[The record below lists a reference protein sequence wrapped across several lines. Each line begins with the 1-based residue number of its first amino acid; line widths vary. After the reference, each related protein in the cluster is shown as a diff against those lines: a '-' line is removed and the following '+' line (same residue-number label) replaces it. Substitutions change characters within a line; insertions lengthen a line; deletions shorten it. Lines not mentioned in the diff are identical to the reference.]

1 MSDPRVE
8 RSRTMIRRAA
18 LAELADTGY
27 AAMTIE
33 SVAARAGAG
42 KSTIYRHW
50 SGKAA
55 LVADALETLNRQ
67 PEPVAA
73 ASPVERVVDLVRHFA
88 EVAVDPLLSG
98 CLVAQIDAAERD
110 PTMREL
116 HHGYS
121 ARRRRGLADALVGL
135 LPAGADPDLAAAAL
149 AGAVLYRRVMTG
161 EPLDP
166 ARARELVDVV
176 LGRRPASDGAD
187 PPVGGRV
194 AATAPRP

>member
-8 RSRTMIRRAA
+8 RSRTTIRRAA

-73 ASPVERVVDLVRHFA
+73 SSPVERVVDLVRHFA

-121 ARRRRGLADALVGL
+121 ARRRGALADALADAADAGL
-135 LPAGADPDLAAAAL
+135 LRGGTDPDLAAAAL
-149 AGAVLYRRVMTG
+149 VGAVLYRRVMTG
-161 EPLDP
+161 EPLEPD
-166 ARARELVDVV
+166 RAAELVALVV
-176 LGRRPASDGAD
+176 RSA
-187 PPVGGRV
+187 
-194 AATAPRP
+194 